1 MKHFFYPKLAADSVR
16 KNHRITIPYIL
27 TGVLMVVLFSLLAQ
41 IALDPELISITGG
54 ATLQDTMLFGVV
66 VVGLI
71 AVIFLFYSNTFLMK
85 NRRKEL
91 YQVDLN

>member
-41 IALDPELISITGG
+41 IALDP
-54 ATLQDTMLFGVV
+54 
-66 VVGLI
+66 
-71 AVIFLFYSNTFLMK
+71 
-85 NRRKEL
+85 
-91 YQVDLN
+91 